1 LKLTQTL
8 PQCDNERLF
17 LINMNN
23 IQDAIDFLRLNHVL
37 DDWDNHQIATGMKVA
52 IDTCCA
58 CWSSDRYG
66 NIDGLVF
73 GRWIV
78 PGEHIFVIA
87 AAGKGKLKTF
97 FNYLRQTF
105 PDCHKIS
112 ALRYGVERIY
122 TI

>member
-1 LKLTQTL
+1 MKLTQTL

-23 IQDAIDFLRLNHVL
+23 IQDAIDFLRIHDVL
-37 DDWDNHQIATGMKVA
+37 KDWSNEQIAVGINRA
-52 IDTCCA
+52 IDTCCCTFSA
-58 CWSSDRYG
+58 DSHG

-73 GRWIV
+73 GRWII

-87 AAGKGKLKTF
+87 AAGKGKLKQF
-97 FNYLRQTF
+97 FSYLRSTF

-112 ALRYGVERIY
+112 AMRYGTERIY